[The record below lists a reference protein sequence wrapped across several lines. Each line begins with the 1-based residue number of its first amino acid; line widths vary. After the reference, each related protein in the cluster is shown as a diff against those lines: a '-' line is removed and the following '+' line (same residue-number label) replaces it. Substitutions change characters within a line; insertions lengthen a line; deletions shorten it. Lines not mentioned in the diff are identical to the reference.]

1 MEKLDSAWARK
12 VSNIVKEK
20 VPEIIEIFVEYYG
33 EEYRE
38 AISNK
43 FNNTFFVF
51 TDISRDENSN
61 VNSPANLKYRESVL
75 DMFEEEQIIDID
87 ETYMNMCNDLMIG
100 GAAFI
105 GFRLSNLT
113 HPVPICF
120 LPKLSEINDSILF
133 HELNHI
139 ILSELKF
146 EDGHLVRRMGLT
158 DLKYFVDYTYNMVYN
173 NDDYYASRNEELL
186 NVLDE
191 VINDYISLEIWKIS
205 REREFEFGS
214 PKRLNSYYSV
224 AFLPLESFFKEYMKE
239 IKEAVLDGK
248 REALTELFSYSDL
261 YEFAQD
267 IEYLLSLDNQECNF
281 VDEWFNENNLNARK
295 LMIIDDYSEFPVVI
309 EDYGNALKDV
319 KKSAAKA
326 HRKVQKADE
335 NLQAKEE
342 EDSSVSAQDNDENHF
357 DFD

>member
-51 TDISRDENSN
+51 TDISSDENSN

-87 ETYMNMCNDLMIG
+87 EAYMDMCNDLMIG

-113 HPVPICF
+113 QPVPICF

-158 DLKYFVDYTYNMVYN
+158 DLFC
-173 NDDYYASRNEELL
+173 
-186 NVLDE
+186 
-191 VINDYISLEIWKIS
+191 
-205 REREFEFGS
+205 
-214 PKRLNSYYSV
+214 RL
-224 AFLPLESFFKEYMKE
+224 
-239 IKEAVLDGK
+239 
-248 REALTELFSYSDL
+248 
-261 YEFAQD
+261 
-267 IEYLLSLDNQECNF
+267 YLQH
-281 VDEWFNENNLNARK
+281 
-295 LMIIDDYSEFPVVI
+295 
-309 EDYGNALKDV
+309 G
-319 KKSAAKA
+319 
-326 HRKVQKADE
+326 
-335 NLQAKEE
+335 LQ
-342 EDSSVSAQDNDENHF
+342 Q
-357 DFD
+357 